1 MKRRMNASPL
11 LFVFIVACQG
21 ADLKPVNIMTEDMCA
36 FCKMAISET
45 RYAAEFIDAD
55 GMPFKFDDLGCL
67 RHYLQARQKQQD
79 IAAYFAVNVET
90 HEWMP
95 AEQAYY
101 VRSSAFKTPMA
112 GGIAAF
118 KDRSKA
124 EAAVAK
130 NQGDLLRFADL
141 IHD

>member
-1 MKRRMNASPL
+1 MKRRVNASPL

-21 ADLKPVNIMTEDMCA
+21 VDLKPVNIMAEDMCA
-36 FCKMAISET
+36 FCRMAISET

-79 IAAYFAVNVET
+79 IAAFFAVNVET
-90 HEWMP
+90 REWMP

-101 VRSSAFKTPMA
+101 VRSVEFKTPMR
-112 GGIAAF
+112 GGI
-118 KDRSKA
+118 
-124 EAAVAK
+124 V
-130 NQGDLLRFADL
+130 
-141 IHD
+141 